1 MTAFIAKL
9 VIKPEMKEQFEKA
22 QTELRELTYLNE
34 PETPVYELLK
44 SRDNPE
50 VYFCVATF
58 NDEAAFDYHMSTD
71 FHDRLVPEIVE
82 SQAEE
87 ITLHKF
93 EYITPAK
100 IPRDEEKKKAK

>member
-9 VIKPEMKEQFEKA
+9 VIKSEMREQFEKA

-58 NDEAAFDYHMSTD
+58 MMKPHLIIICPQTFMTG
-71 FHDRLVPEIVE
+71 
-82 SQAEE
+82 
-87 ITLHKF
+87 
-93 EYITPAK
+93 
-100 IPRDEEKKKAK
+100 

>member
-9 VIKPEMKEQFEKA
+9 VVKPEMKEQFEKA

-58 NDEAAFDYHMSTD
+58 NDEAAFNYHMSTD

-82 SQAEE
+82 CLAEE
-87 ITLHKF
+87 MTLDF
-93 EYITPAK
+93 FDYIGPAK
-100 IPRDEEKKKAK
+100 MPRGED

>member
-9 VIKPEMKEQFEKA
+9 VIKPEMREQFEKA

-50 VYFCVATF
+50 VYFLWQLSMMKPHLIIICPQTF
-58 NDEAAFDYHMSTD
+58 MTG
-71 FHDRLVPEIVE
+71 
-82 SQAEE
+82 
-87 ITLHKF
+87 
-93 EYITPAK
+93 
-100 IPRDEEKKKAK
+100 